1 MLITLG
7 KPLRKNL
14 RPKRG
19 RAQSKNTYKNMDKT
33 QLWELRGHLY
43 LENAFSCNGVKDG
56 SAEDAVSDLSE
67 LNQLLLFWTHPE
79 HDVSDSTHKNESTSI
94 TVASDNT
101 ATYNSRWQRRD
112 SPVEHLFYWDSRR
125 LGQFQRIRLQSACKG
140 QTCWR
145 VGITTSVT
153 RRVPPT
159 PSMQALHKQM
169 PVFPQHMASIGGP
182 PPPLP
187 PPPPLLL
194 CLQLRRGRRKKKQA
208 GDSQQT

>member
-1 MLITLG
+1 MELKTVQLRMQFQTCLNSTNCFYFGHTL
-7 KPLRKNL
+7 
-14 RPKRG
+14 
-19 RAQSKNTYKNMDKT
+19 NMM
-33 QLWELRGHLY
+33 
-43 LENAFSCNGVKDG
+43 
-56 SAEDAVSDLSE
+56 
-67 LNQLLLFWTHPE
+67 
-79 HDVSDSTHKNESTSI
+79 SDSTHKNESTSI

-145 VGITTSVT
+145 VGIMTSVT

-159 PSMQALHKQM
+159 PSMKTLHKQM

-208 GDSQQT
+208 GDSQQTWLWNQRLADKLSWQCPLIMSGLPEEDDYMLFSTCAKRLACKFSLHKLFTA